1 MSALHNFRCK
11 IPLHAGGYVGTGAL
25 LSVGACL
32 TYLALMSSQVHRR
45 YSRLIAS
52 SLGVGRSVS
61 RSALA
66 AAQTR
71 AAMADSPD
79 DQLSGLPP
87 VAATSRTLY
96 MMVALCD
103 APAPRLSRRASP
115 HAVRLSLAAVTSW
128 AT

>member
-1 MSALHNFRCK
+1 MSALHKFRCN

-45 YSRLIAS
+45 YSHLIVFKS
-52 SLGVGRSVS
+52 WCGSVS